1 LQLKVIGIAET
12 VKALNAIDKDIVK
25 EARKDLRTGAKP
37 VALAI
42 KANIP
47 TDAPLSG
54 MIHNGRTAWKPSGV
68 KATVKTNFSKKGER
82 LGFSLVSIVVG
93 GKGQGAAMFQIADIS
108 GRKKRGKTA
117 SGRNMIN
124 VLNSRKGK
132 ASRFVYP
139 AGLRAMPYVKDSV
152 NGTIKKLSRTYN
164 ARNK

>member
-1 LQLKVIGIAET
+1 LQFKVVGIAET
-12 VKALNAIDKDIVK
+12 VKTLNAIDKDIVK
-25 EARKDLRTGAKP
+25 QTRKDLRTGAQP

-47 TDAPLSG
+47 TEAPLSG

-93 GKGQGAAMFQIADIS
+93 GKGQGAAAFQIADMS
-108 GRKKRGKTA
+108 GRKRRGKTP
-117 SGRNMIN
+117 SGRAMIN
-124 VLNSRKGK
+124 ALNAKGR
-132 ASRFVYP
+132 ASRYVYP
-139 AGLRAMPYVKDSV
+139 AGLRALPYVKDSV

-164 ARNK
+164 ARNKR

>member
-1 LQLKVIGIAET
+1 MQFKIIGIAET

-25 EARKDLRTGAKP
+25 ETRRDLKSGAKP

-54 MIHNGRTAWKPSGV
+54 MVHSGRTAWKPSGV

-82 LGFSLVSIVVG
+82 LGFSLVSVVVG
-93 GKGQGAAMFQIADIS
+93 GKGQGAAGFQIADMS

-117 SGRNMIN
+117 SGRAMI
-124 VLNSRKGK
+124 VALNAKGR
-132 ASRFVYP
+132 ASRYVYP

-152 NGTIKKLSRTYN
+152 NGTIRKLSRSYN